1 MKSFELLPTEENLIK
16 TMEMNLLKR
25 NRDLIQFYNLL
36 LLQEGPCA
44 IALDGRW
51 GSGKTFFVKQ
61 TMLLINAMNPMSD
74 MDEEKKNR
82 IIATL
87 PVIKQDEEMPKG
99 YDVAVYYDA
108 WENDNDMD
116 PILSLVYEIVK
127 QLGIEYEFE
136 DNSNV
141 FKLAG
146 AVLEAITGK
155 M

>member
-61 TMLLINAMNPMSD
+61 TMQNVELC
-74 MDEEKKNR
+74 R
-82 IIATL
+82 
-87 PVIKQDEEMPKG
+87 
-99 YDVAVYYDA
+99 
-108 WENDNDMD
+108 
-116 PILSLVYEIVK
+116 ILSNPKHFSKKSLD
-127 QLGIEYEFE
+127 FH
-136 DNSNV
+136 
-141 FKLAG
+141 
-146 AVLEAITGK
+146 
-155 M
+155 